1 MENNSA
7 STEFKQLIA
16 LGKERGYLTIEELN
30 DRIPADLVSGDQLTI
45 LIQTFIDMGINVCE
59 TPPDPDEILLNE
71 NSQSVESEDVETVAS
86 QLDSSVEIGRTTD
99 PVRMYM
105 REMGN
110 VSLLTRKD
118 EIEISKRIERGTH
131 DVQKLSLIHI

>member
-59 TPPDPDEILLNE
+59 IP
-71 NSQSVESEDVETVAS
+71 
-86 QLDSSVEIGRTTD
+86 
-99 PVRMYM
+99 
-105 REMGN
+105 
-110 VSLLTRKD
+110 
-118 EIEISKRIERGTH
+118 
-131 DVQKLSLIHI
+131 